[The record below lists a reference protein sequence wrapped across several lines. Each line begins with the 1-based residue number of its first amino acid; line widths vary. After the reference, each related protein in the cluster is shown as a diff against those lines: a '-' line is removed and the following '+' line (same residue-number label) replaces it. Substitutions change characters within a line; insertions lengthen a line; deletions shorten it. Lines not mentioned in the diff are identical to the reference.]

1 MTSDVEPENVQDQ
14 SPKQDTGLAHRH
26 LLGLEG
32 WSRGDIGRVLDTAVQ
47 FREVLDRPIRSV
59 PSLRGVTVVNLF
71 YEPSTRTRI
80 SFELAEKRLSADVVN
95 FSSSGSSISKGET
108 LRDTAR
114 NIEAMKIDMVII
126 RHGSAGAPSFLT
138 RCVDAVVIN
147 AGDGAH
153 EHPTQALLDALTIR
167 EQFGR
172 IEGLRIS
179 IIGDIMH
186 SRVARSNLH
195 ALTTL
200 GADVTICGPASLLPV
215 HLDRLLGERARG
227 RVRVTTCLDEALDG
241 CDVAMALRIQMERQG
256 RSLFPSVR
264 EYHEQFGIR
273 MEHMEAHRDL
283 IVMHPGPVNRGVELA
298 TDVVD
303 HERALILNQVTN
315 GVAVRMSVL
324 YLMAD
329 GTKRHA

>member
-1 MTSDVEPENVQDQ
+1 MTTEPVSENVEEQT
-14 SPKQDTGLAHRH
+14 SEPGVGLNHRH
-26 LLGLEG
+26 LLGLSG
-32 WSRGDIGRVLDTAVQ
+32 WSRQEITRVLDAAVQ

-80 SFELAEKRLSADVVN
+80 SFELAEKRLSADVLN
-95 FSSSGSSISKGET
+95 FTSSGSSVSKGET

-114 NIEAMKIDMVII
+114 NIEAMKIDMVVV
-126 RHGSAGAPSFLT
+126 RHASAGAPTFLT
-138 RCVDAVVIN
+138 RCVDAVIIN

-153 EHPTQALLDALTIR
+153 EHPTQALLDAMTIR

-172 IEGLRIS
+172 IRGLRIA

-200 GADVTICGPASLLPV
+200 GAEVTLCGPASLLPV
-215 HLDRLLGERARG
+215 HLDRLLDKAARD
-227 RVRVTTCLDEALDG
+227 RVRITTRLEEALEG

-256 RSLFPSVR
+256 RSLFPSIR
-264 EYHEQFGIR
+264 EYHEQFGIKV
-273 MEHMEAHRDL
+273 EHLQAYKDL

-324 YLMAD
+324 YLLAE
-329 GTKRHA
+329 GRKQHA

>member
-1 MTSDVEPENVQDQ
+1 MTTDPASENVQEGT
-14 SPKQDTGLAHRH
+14 SEPDTGLRHRH

-32 WSRGDIGRVLDTAVQ
+32 WPSEDITRVLDTAVQ

-95 FSSSGSSISKGET
+95 FGSSGSSVSKGET

-114 NIEAMKIDMVII
+114 NIEAMKIDMVVV
-126 RHGSAGAPSFLT
+126 RHSSAGAPSFLT
-138 RCVDAVVIN
+138 RCVNAVVIN

-153 EHPTQALLDALTIR
+153 EHPTQALLDAMTIR
-167 EQFGR
+167 QQFGR
-172 IEGLRIS
+172 IRGLRIA

-195 ALTTL
+195 ALTTM
-200 GADVTICGPASLLPV
+200 GAEVTLCGPASLLPV
-215 HLDRLLGERARG
+215 HLDRLLGEKARG
-227 RVRVTTCLDEALDG
+227 QVRITTRLEEALDG

-264 EYHEQFGIR
+264 EYHEQFGIQL
-273 MEHMEAHRDL
+273 EHLEKYKDL

-329 GTKRHA
+329 GRKQHA